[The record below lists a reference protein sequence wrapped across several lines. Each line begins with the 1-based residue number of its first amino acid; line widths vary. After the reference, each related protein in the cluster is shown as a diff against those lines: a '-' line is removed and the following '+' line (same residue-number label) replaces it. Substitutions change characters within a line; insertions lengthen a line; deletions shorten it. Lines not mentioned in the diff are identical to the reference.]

1 MMLVCQ
7 ALFSAQFCQSQPYE
21 VDCPHYS
28 EEETEIKRSYS
39 PNVAQLVKGWSRSLN
54 PGSLPQGPLM
64 DHYATQKL

>member
-7 ALFSAQFCQSQPYE
+7 ALFSAQFSQSQLYE

-28 EEETEIKRSYS
+28 EEETEIKRELLSQCCIAS
-39 PNVAQLVKGWSRSLN
+39 KGWSLSLN
-54 PGSLPQGPLM
+54 PGSLPQGPRM